1 MCHWSASPQL
11 GGLSLRRGRT
21 LGQAASSAEGRSRR
35 GPRLGAIRSRHP
47 RWLGERVP
55 CSRWSRDQIAKCF
68 SSKRTRESIESPRN
82 RISSIRGPICR
93 ARIGGRYWS
102 HLGGQSKGRYSEL
115 QNEGGVQSQPGC
127 LRPRIPLHLRL
138 LDNFLAPFQH
148 SAFPTPLS
156 ATDI

>member
-1 MCHWSASPQL
+1 MAGGTSALFLLEQ
-11 GGLSLRRGRT
+11 
-21 LGQAASSAEGRSRR
+21 RSNSQV
-35 GPRLGAIRSRHP
+35 L
-47 RWLGERVP
+47 L
-55 CSRWSRDQIAKCF
+55 
-68 SSKRTRESIESPRN
+68 SKRTRESIESPRN

-93 ARIGGRYWS
+93 ARIGGGYWP
-102 HLGGQSKGRYSEL
+102 HLGGQSKGWYDEL

-148 SAFPTPLS
+148 SAFPIPLS